1 MTFTE
6 EEISK
11 TNELLKEA
19 LIQDEINNEI
29 SYKNFSEE
37 MINNANCFINELLNE
52 NIETPDSLN
61 EIDENKEKEDE
72 IDDCFPLKDKN
83 EKSKKIENKQKI
95 NNSNKHKNNNI
106 STQEYVD
113 ISDEKNNIKNII
125 SNKIKN
131 REDLDLDDMNNDITT
146 EKEYNSN
153 KIINSIIYNN
163 KLFDDFKEYIIYD
176 NKVFKLNSKQ
186 SKYYR
191 DKGKNIDIF
200 KCKNSRKNER
210 ERKAAKLGE
219 FCSAKIKKETLD
231 NNNKFIYEFIN
242 NHSDACLNIKHE
254 NNKNE
259 EKPVKELLSFK
270 EKCFEILNNFN
281 EYNRTEMKK
290 AMAEKYNLENYDF
303 TLKENMLNNIINE
316 WKKYSNKFNKFTIFE
331 NQGNLDDKQFLKK
344 YTYQYIETERS

>member
-61 EIDENKEKEDE
+61 EINENKEKEDE

-146 EKEYNSN
+146 EKEY
-153 KIINSIIYNN
+153 
-163 KLFDDFKEYIIYD
+163 
-176 NKVFKLNSKQ
+176 
-186 SKYYR
+186 
-191 DKGKNIDIF
+191 KGN
-200 KCKNSRKNER
+200 
-210 ERKAAKLGE
+210 
-219 FCSAKIKKETLD
+219 
-231 NNNKFIYEFIN
+231 
-242 NHSDACLNIKHE
+242 
-254 NNKNE
+254 
-259 EKPVKELLSFK
+259 
-270 EKCFEILNNFN
+270 
-281 EYNRTEMKK
+281 
-290 AMAEKYNLENYDF
+290 
-303 TLKENMLNNIINE
+303 
-316 WKKYSNKFNKFTIFE
+316 
-331 NQGNLDDKQFLKK
+331 
-344 YTYQYIETERS
+344 

>member
-61 EIDENKEKEDE
+61 EINENKEKEDE
-72 IDDCFPLKDKN
+72 IDGCFPLKDKN

-131 REDLDLDDMNNDITT
+131 REDLDLDNMNKDITT
-146 EKEYNSN
+146 EKEYKGN

-176 NKVFKLNSKQ
+176 NKIFKFNSKQ
-186 SKYYR
+186 SKYY
-191 DKGKNIDIF
+191 
-200 KCKNSRKNER
+200 ER
-210 ERKAAKLGE
+210 
-219 FCSAKIKKETLD
+219 
-231 NNNKFIYEFIN
+231 
-242 NHSDACLNIKHE
+242 
-254 NNKNE
+254 
-259 EKPVKELLSFK
+259 
-270 EKCFEILNNFN
+270 
-281 EYNRTEMKK
+281 
-290 AMAEKYNLENYDF
+290 
-303 TLKENMLNNIINE
+303 
-316 WKKYSNKFNKFTIFE
+316 
-331 NQGNLDDKQFLKK
+331 
-344 YTYQYIETERS
+344 

>member
-29 SYKNFSEE
+29 SYKNVIEE

-61 EIDENKEKEDE
+61 EIEENKEKEDE
-72 IDDCFPLKDKN
+72 IDDCIPLKDKN

-95 NNSNKHKNNNI
+95 NNSNKHKNINI

-131 REDLDLDDMNNDITT
+131 REDLDLDDMNNYITT
-146 EKEYNSN
+146 EKEYKGN

-163 KLFDDFKEYIIYD
+163 KLLDDFKEYIIYD
-176 NKVFKLNSKQ
+176 NKIFKFNSKQ

-191 DKGKNIDIF
+191 DKGKNIDILNV
-200 KCKNSRKNER
+200 KIVEKMREKER
-210 ERKAAKLGE
+210 Q
-219 FCSAKIKKETLD
+219 
-231 NNNKFIYEFIN
+231 
-242 NHSDACLNIKHE
+242 LN
-254 NNKNE
+254 
-259 EKPVKELLSFK
+259 
-270 EKCFEILNNFN
+270 
-281 EYNRTEMKK
+281 
-290 AMAEKYNLENYDF
+290 
-303 TLKENMLNNIINE
+303 
-316 WKKYSNKFNKFTIFE
+316 
-331 NQGNLDDKQFLKK
+331 
-344 YTYQYIETERS
+344 

>member
-61 EIDENKEKEDE
+61 EINENKEKEDE

-131 REDLDLDDMNNDITT
+131 REDLDLDNMNKDITT
-146 EKEYNSN
+146 EKEYKGN

-176 NKVFKLNSKQ
+176 NKIFKFNSKQ
-186 SKYYR
+186 SKYY
-191 DKGKNIDIF
+191 
-200 KCKNSRKNER
+200 ER
-210 ERKAAKLGE
+210 
-219 FCSAKIKKETLD
+219 
-231 NNNKFIYEFIN
+231 
-242 NHSDACLNIKHE
+242 
-254 NNKNE
+254 
-259 EKPVKELLSFK
+259 
-270 EKCFEILNNFN
+270 
-281 EYNRTEMKK
+281 
-290 AMAEKYNLENYDF
+290 
-303 TLKENMLNNIINE
+303 
-316 WKKYSNKFNKFTIFE
+316 
-331 NQGNLDDKQFLKK
+331 
-344 YTYQYIETERS
+344 